1 MGPPIKNGTVGD
13 WRLSDADFLATFH
26 LPGAS
31 NKHDKLMDLHPLPRD
46 ARIRFDEEKHEYW
59 IDGRVKA
66 PRSVTGLVHAY
77 ASRFDPGR
85 AVRAMKS
92 SARWPEKREGFLNEA
107 GEELED
113 AEIVA
118 LWEQQGR
125 IASARGTLL
134 HWHPDCPWVMM
145 GRPALSFC
153 HMAGV
158 GWSGLT
164 GTPRCISTCESWSC
178 RIRPSSRCSSTS

>member
-118 LWEQQGR
+118 LWEQRGR

-134 HWHPDCPWVMM
+134 HWHQAPLVMMDCPAPYSCRV
-145 GRPALSFC
+145 
-153 HMAGV
+153 AGV
-158 GWSGLT
+158 GRSGLA
-164 GTPRCISTCESWSC
+164 GTPRCTSTRESWSC
-178 RIRPSSRCSSTS
+178 RIRRSSRCSSTS